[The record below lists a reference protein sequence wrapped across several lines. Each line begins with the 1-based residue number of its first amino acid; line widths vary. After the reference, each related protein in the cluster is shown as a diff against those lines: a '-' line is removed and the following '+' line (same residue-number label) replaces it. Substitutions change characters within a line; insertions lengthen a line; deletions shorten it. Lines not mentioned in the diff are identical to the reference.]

1 MSLLEIETRRI
12 GFLIA
17 LASSMVMMG
26 IGCSSESTPASTA
39 TPALISGSDIL
50 APTSSEVRATAEP
63 IATATPTTA
72 PPSVAATTVPQ
83 RTPVPYTYDSDNAM
97 FRIFAGFDLTTGYQ
111 PSNNRVVAALEDV
124 LENEDHRMV
133 PVIVESMRYA
143 LSNDVI
149 RAMGNT
155 LRALTGQNFDD
166 LDWRSWAEWLG
177 RNRDQFPPPD
187 DYFEW
192 KINYLRQIDS
202 RFSLFLTPANK
213 GRTDVDLTE
222 LEWGGVRPDGI
233 PDLKYPGH
241 LDASEAEYIEDD
253 ERVIGLSINGEH
265 RAYPL
270 RIVNAHE
277 LVNDVLG
284 GEQLALTW

>member
-1 MSLLEIETRRI
+1 MSRGKTASVRRL
-12 GFLIA
+12 FIA
-17 LASSMVMMG
+17 SISVAALSIMACFSDDAV
-26 IGCSSESTPASTA
+26 PTA
-39 TPALISGSDIL
+39 TPTPALTSGSDIFV
-50 APTSSEVRATAEP
+50 AVTQTQATQKEEPTQVP
-63 IATATPTTA
+63 IETP
-72 PPSVAATTVPQ
+72 AATSTTQPTANV
-83 RTPVPYTYDSDNAM
+83 YEYNSDNAM

-111 PSNNRVVAALEDV
+111 PSNNRVLAALEDV
-124 LENEDHRMV
+124 LENEDRSLV

-143 LSNDVI
+143 FSNDVI
-149 RAMGNT
+149 RAMGDT
-155 LRALTGQNFDD
+155 LRSLTGQNFED

-177 RNRDQFPPPD
+177 NNRDQYPPPD

-192 KINYLRQIDS
+192 KINYLRQIDP
-202 RFSLFLTPANK
+202 RFSLFLTPAQK
-213 GRTDVDLTE
+213 GRTDIDLTE

-241 LDASEAEYIEDD
+241 IAAAEAEYIEDD
-253 ERVIGLSINGEH
+253 ERVVGLSINGEH